1 MEAKQKQPQKKVKL
15 LEEIS
20 TAPKQQAAPAQQQI
34 PAQQKSSKPSIEDL
48 QSLIMD
54 KLNQLE
60 SSHAPNES
68 GEKAQNSKAAPG
80 EQPELIQRLEAI
92 YNNSELDNAAK
103 VEKLYTF
110 YLEVVLE
117 ELKNAHKSQ
126 LSLKLQ
132 EELLVYKA
140 NTIYDERSKRAQIIL
155 NKYEVLTREY
165 QNQNKALKENHERI
179 IASEKAKR

>member
-1 MEAKQKQPQKKVKL
+1 M
-15 LEEIS
+15 
-20 TAPKQQAAPAQQQI
+20 
-34 PAQQKSSKPSIEDL
+34 
-48 QSLIMD
+48 
-54 KLNQLE
+54 
-60 SSHAPNES
+60 
-68 GEKAQNSKAAPG
+68 
-80 EQPELIQRLEAI
+80 
-92 YNNSELDNAAK
+92 
-103 VEKLYTF
+103 YTF

-165 QNQNKALKENHERI
+165 QNQNKLLKENHERI
-179 IASEKAKR
+179 IASEKSKR

>member
-1 MEAKQKQPQKKVKL
+1 
-15 LEEIS
+15 
-20 TAPKQQAAPAQQQI
+20 
-34 PAQQKSSKPSIEDL
+34 
-48 QSLIMD
+48 
-54 KLNQLE
+54 
-60 SSHAPNES
+60 
-68 GEKAQNSKAAPG
+68 
-80 EQPELIQRLEAI
+80 
-92 YNNSELDNAAK
+92 
-103 VEKLYTF
+103 LYTF

-165 QNQNKALKENHERI
+165 QNQNKLLKENHERI

>member
-1 MEAKQKQPQKKVKL
+1 M
-15 LEEIS
+15 
-20 TAPKQQAAPAQQQI
+20 
-34 PAQQKSSKPSIEDL
+34 
-48 QSLIMD
+48 
-54 KLNQLE
+54 
-60 SSHAPNES
+60 
-68 GEKAQNSKAAPG
+68 
-80 EQPELIQRLEAI
+80 
-92 YNNSELDNAAK
+92 
-103 VEKLYTF
+103 YTF

-165 QNQNKALKENHERI
+165 QNQNKLLKENHERI